1 MSTRITAYRTPLVDP
16 RGFSLRG
23 AGKHPREAGGKE
35 HLCLERELDDAG
47 HETLVVRHG
56 PGGEVLYRKA
66 SRWEGGR
73 RAGEEEVFAE
83 TGATVTHEI
92 ERDGDAETERV
103 LFDGELDSTI
113 ERTYHRPGGTLAS
126 ERTLDSSGELADL
139 FELDEAGRLMR
150 QADAH
155 SEQRFF
161 YDPSGEIA
169 EAVIT
174 VDGEVTV
181 ETTSFEAGLP
191 VATVIVRNGKEVGRR
206 TITREGRR
214 RVEEELRDGRLVLRR
229 VEESDPKG
237 RPLSLEES
245 SARTDGAVVET
256 RRMQE
261 WSTDGMLL
269 RSTAES
275 WLTVPGAGRRQT
287 GSGRHELVY
296 DDAGR
301 ISERLLDG
309 SQQEELEGD
318 SYYRYEYRRGG

>member
-1 MSTRITAYRTPLVDP
+1 MSTRIAVYRTPIANP
-16 RGFSLRG
+16 QGFSLHG
-23 AGKHPREAGGKE
+23 DGPHPREAGGKE

-47 HETLVVRHG
+47 RETLVVRRG
-56 PGGEVLYRKA
+56 PGGEIQYRKVT
-66 SRWEGGR
+66 RWEGGR

-92 ERDGDAETERV
+92 VRDGDAETERV

-113 ERTYHRPGGTLAS
+113 ERVYRRPGGTLAS
-126 ERTLDSSGELADL
+126 ERTLDSSGELAGL
-139 FELDEAGRLMR
+139 LELDEAGRVLR
-150 QADAH
+150 HADANT
-155 SEQRFF
+155 EQRFS

-169 EAVIT
+169 EAVVT
-174 VDGEVTV
+174 ADGEVTV

-191 VATVIVRNGKEVGRR
+191 VAAVIVRDGEEVGRR

-214 RVEEELRDGRLVLRR
+214 RVEEELRGGRLVLRR
-229 VEESDPKG
+229 VEESDPEG

-245 SARTDGAVVET
+245 SVRTDGIVAEA
-256 RRMQE
+256 RRVQE
-261 WSTDGMLL
+261 WSADGMLL

-287 GSGRHELVY
+287 GSGRHEIAY

-301 ISERLLDG
+301 VCERLLDG
-309 SQQEELEGD
+309 SQQEDLEGD